1 MLLYWKDPADVTQT
15 LRVDLTLV
23 TWDWELLL
31 VFIKSNINFHVRFH
45 QMVPFYMTNTIYWYQ
60 LTIIESEKSKHTC
73 TSKENPILNNAQNLP
88 HTKQIG
94 SPTFFF
100 IKLI

>member
-45 QMVPFYMTNTIYWYQ
+45 QMVPFYMTNR
-60 LTIIESEKSKHTC
+60 
-73 TSKENPILNNAQNLP
+73 
-88 HTKQIG
+88 
-94 SPTFFF
+94 
-100 IKLI
+100 